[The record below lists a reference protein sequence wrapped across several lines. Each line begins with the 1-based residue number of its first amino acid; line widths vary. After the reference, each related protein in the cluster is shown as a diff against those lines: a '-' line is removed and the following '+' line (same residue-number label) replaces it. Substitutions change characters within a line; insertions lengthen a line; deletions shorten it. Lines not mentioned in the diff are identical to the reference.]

1 MNIKLNRTWAWT
13 LAAIVALFL
22 VTGCA
27 KKDKPLPIE
36 VGQLLRQTVQ
46 GKALPA
52 SLRDQKELQRAW
64 TELQS
69 FYGKHGYQPV
79 WSNNRGPRV
88 QAGELIQA
96 IPPLAGDGLDV
107 RRYQPERLRALLAE
121 VKETKS
127 FDDPQAQRRLV
138 DLDVELTYTYLSL
151 ASHLATGRLQPE
163 KLHIDWYAKPRNVDL
178 DARLD
183 QALTADSP
191 GEIVKILRSL
201 NPSYPDYQRLVKALA
216 GYKAIAAKGGWNPV
230 PPGPDLKA
238 GDRGPRVATLR
249 ARLAASGDLAVPASS
264 GQPAPAADVYDG
276 TMAAAVSHFQ
286 RRHGLEVTGKV
297 DADTL
302 TELNV
307 PVADRIRQ
315 LKGNLERWRWLPA
328 TLGDRYILVNV
339 PEFRLDVVDGG
350 KTPLS
355 MRVIVGKSQSRT
367 PAFSDK
373 MTYVELNPEWNL
385 PQDIV
390 TNEVAPKVASSPGY
404 LASHDMEVVKGW
416 GDKEEVVDSSSVDLS
431 QLGKNGYRLRQRA
444 GEENPLG
451 KIKFMFPNEFDVYL
465 HDTPAHHLFD
475 RAERDFSHGCIR
487 LEKPLDLAAYL
498 LKDDPKWTPE
508 AIQAA
513 IDSGEHQTISLP
525 RPLPVHILY
534 WTAWADADG
543 TVQFRKDIYGH
554 DDALEQ
560 ALAKEPPVWVDP
572 GTLREDVRA
581 AK

>member
-1 MNIKLNRTWAWT
+1 MIKTNRFQF
-13 LAAIVALFL
+13 LAALVGIIAIVLAS
-22 VTGCA
+22 GCQR
-27 KKDKPLPIE
+27 DKPLPLE
-36 VGQLLRQTVQ
+36 VSQLLRNTVQ
-46 GKALPA
+46 NKALPVA
-52 SLRDQKELQRAW
+52 FRDQKELQRAW
-64 TELQS
+64 TELQG

-79 WSNNRGPRV
+79 WSNNRGPRQ

-96 IPPLAGDGLDV
+96 IPPLAADGLDI
-107 RRYQPERLRALLAE
+107 RRYQPQRLAALLKE

-163 KLHIDWYAKPRNVDL
+163 KLRVEWYTKPRNLDL

-183 QALTADSP
+183 QALTADNP

-230 PPGPDLKA
+230 PPGPPLKT
-238 GDRGPRVATLR
+238 GDHGPRVAALS
-249 ARLAASGDLAVPASS
+249 ARLAASGDLAVPANT
-264 GQPAPAADVYDG
+264 GQPSDSYDG
-276 TMAAAVSHFQ
+276 TLAAAVSHFQ

-307 PVADRIRQ
+307 PIADRIRQ
-315 LKGNLERWRWLPA
+315 LQVNLERWRWLPA
-328 TLGDRYILVNV
+328 SFGERYILVNV

-367 PAFSDK
+367 PAFSDR
-373 MTYVELNPEWNL
+373 MTYVELNPDWNL
-385 PQDIV
+385 PPEIV
-390 TNEVAPKVASSPGY
+390 TAEVAPKVAANPGY
-404 LASHDMEVVKGW
+404 LSSHDMEIVKGW
-416 GDKEEVVDSSSVDLS
+416 GDKEEVVDPSSVDLS
-431 QLGKNGYRLRQRA
+431 QLAANGYRLRQRA
-444 GEENPLG
+444 GADNPLG

-465 HDTPAHHLFD
+465 HDTPADHLFD
-475 RAERDFSHGCIR
+475 RAERDFSHGCVR
-487 LEKPLDLAAYL
+487 LEKPVELADYL
-498 LKDDPKWTPE
+498 LEDDPKWTPE
-508 AIQAA
+508 SIQAA
-513 IDSGEHQTISLP
+513 IDSGEHKTISLP

-534 WTAWADADG
+534 WTAWAEADG

-554 DDALEQ
+554 DDELEK
-560 ALAKEPPVWVDP
+560 ALAKEPPVWVEP
-572 GTLREDVRA
+572 GTLRGDVRA

>member
-1 MNIKLNRTWAWT
+1 MTKMNRIQALTLAGIAAFT
-13 LAAIVALFL
+13 LAA
-22 VTGCA
+22 GCA
-27 KKDKPLPIE
+27 RKDKPLPAE

-79 WSNNRGPRV
+79 WSNARGPRQ

-96 IPPLAGDGLDV
+96 IPPLAADGLDV
-107 RRYQPERLRALLAE
+107 RRYQPERLAALLKE

-163 KLHIDWYAKPRNVDL
+163 KLRVDWYTKPRNVDL

-230 PPGPDLKA
+230 PPGPPLKA
-238 GDRGPRVATLR
+238 GDHGPRVAALR
-249 ARLAASGDLAVPASS
+249 ARLVASGDLAAPASS
-264 GQPAPAADVYDG
+264 GQPAPATDVYDG
-276 TMAAAVSHFQ
+276 AVAAAVSHFQ
-286 RRHGLEVTGKV
+286 RRHGLEATGKV

-302 TELNV
+302 AELNV
-307 PVADRIRQ
+307 PIADRIRQ
-315 LKGNLERWRWLPA
+315 LQGNLERWRWLPA
-328 TLGDRYILVNV
+328 TFGDRYILVNV
-339 PEFRLDVVDGG
+339 PEFRLDVVDG
-350 KTPLS
+350 KTTPLS
-355 MRVIVGKSQSRT
+355 MRVIVGKTQSRT

-373 MTYVELNPEWNL
+373 MTYIELNPEWNL
-385 PQDIV
+385 PADIV
-390 TNEVAPKVASSPGY
+390 AAEVAPKVAANPGY

-416 GDKEEVVDSSSVDLS
+416 GDKEEVVDASSVDLS

-444 GEENPLG
+444 GDENPLG

-465 HDTPAHHLFD
+465 HDTPADHLFD
-475 RAERDFSHGCIR
+475 RAERDFSHGCVR
-487 LEKPLDLAAYL
+487 LEKPVELAAYL

-513 IDSGEHQTISLP
+513 IDSGEHKTISLP

-534 WTAWADADG
+534 WTAWADPDG

-554 DDALEQ
+554 DDELEQ
-560 ALAKEPPVWVDP
+560 ALAKEPPVWIEP

>member
-1 MNIKLNRTWAWT
+1 MIRMNQLRA
-13 LAAIVALFL
+13 LAVLAGITIALA
-22 VTGCA
+22 TGCA
-27 KKDKPLPIE
+27 RKDKPLPAE

-79 WSNNRGPRV
+79 WSNARGPRV

-96 IPPLAGDGLDV
+96 IPPLAADGLDV
-107 RRYQPERLRALLAE
+107 RRYQPERLTALLKE

-127 FDDPQAQRRLV
+127 FDDPEAQRRLV

-163 KLHIDWYAKPRNVDL
+163 KLRIDWYTKPRNVDL

-201 NPSYPDYQRLVKALA
+201 NPPYADYQRLTKALA
-216 GYKAIAAKGGWNPV
+216 DYKAIMAKGGWNPV
-230 PPGPDLKA
+230 PPGPPLKP
-238 GDRGPRVATLR
+238 GDHGPRVAALR

-264 GQPAPAADVYDG
+264 GQPAPAVDVYDG
-276 TMAAAVSHFQ
+276 TVAAAVSHFQ

-302 TELNV
+302 AELNV
-307 PVADRIRQ
+307 PIADRIRQ
-315 LKGNLERWRWLPA
+315 IQVNQERWRWLPGSF
-328 TLGDRYILVNV
+328 GDRYILVNV

-350 KTPLS
+350 QTPLS
-355 MRVIVGKSQSRT
+355 MRVIVGKTQSRT

-373 MTYVELNPEWNL
+373 MTYIELNPEWNL
-385 PQDIV
+385 PSDIV
-390 TNEVAPKVASSPGY
+390 ANEVLPKVAANPGY

-416 GDKEEVVDSSSVDLS
+416 GDKEEVVDPSSVDLS
-431 QLGKNGYRLRQRA
+431 QLARNGYRLRQRA
-444 GEENPLG
+444 GDENPLG

-465 HDTPAHHLFD
+465 HDTPADHLFD
-475 RAERDFSHGCIR
+475 RAERDFSHGCVR
-487 LEKPLDLAAYL
+487 LEKPMDLAAYL

-508 AIQAA
+508 TIQAA
-513 IDSGEHQTISLP
+513 IDSGEHKTISLP

-534 WTAWADADG
+534 WTAWMDADG

-554 DDALEQ
+554 DAELEQ
-560 ALAKEPPVWVDP
+560 ALAKEPPVWVEP
-572 GTLREDVRA
+572 GTLRQDVRA